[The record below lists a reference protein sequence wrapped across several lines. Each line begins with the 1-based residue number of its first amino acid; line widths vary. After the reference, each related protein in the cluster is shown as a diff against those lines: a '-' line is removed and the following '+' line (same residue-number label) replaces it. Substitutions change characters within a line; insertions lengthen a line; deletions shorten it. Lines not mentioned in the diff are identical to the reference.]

1 MPYSFILN
9 DRTPQKNSHTHTHT
23 YIYIYIYLFINGYPK
38 EYKCYF
44 LAWKFV
50 ETLKDLGKK

>member
-23 YIYIYIYLFINGYPK
+23 YIYIYLFINGYPK